1 LSAGEG
7 QQLSPDEPPADYVQ
21 FLLDLLW
28 PAATTPHGQALP
40 AHDLVVIPSPERP
53 KLLVPR
59 RPHAVA
65 AGAIRNFKTTASRRE
80 RLSLVALG
88 WLARSGGLDVL
99 PRRLRVP
106 HQQRDGGIEAHLS
119 EVLGRPVRICV
130 YIGPPRAVRKPVF
143 QVLDARGETFAFAKL
158 GQDRFT
164 DDLVHAESRAVQ
176 DLGRHSWRLLRVP
189 QVIHSGSWNGHP
201 LLVQSAIKPGIRRDV
216 DSELVKGAMSELA
229 ALGPSDSTPLSNS
242 SYWHALRERVA
253 AVGDSPFGAVLQRSV
268 DELSPQAPDLSL
280 RFGPWHGD
288 WAPWNMVVRAE
299 GVHVWDWE
307 KYAAD
312 VPVGFDATHYF
323 VQGSVVERGVRPAE
337 AFAAA
342 LAGGAAPL
350 LPAETGR
357 PALLTWLYALHLAT
371 QYLEDREMEAGNTR
385 MSRLSDW
392 LGVTLEAARAATL
405 TS

>member
-1 LSAGEG
+1 LSTGEG

-28 PAATTPHGQALP
+28 PAATTAGEHALP

-65 AGAIRNFKTTASRRE
+65 AGAIRNFKTTASRRD

-88 WLARSGGLDVL
+88 WLARSGGLDLL
-99 PRRLRVP
+99 PRRRRVP
-106 HQQRDGGIEAHLS
+106 HRQSGGGIEAHLS

-143 QVLDARGETFAFAKL
+143 QVLSLRGETFAFAKL

-164 DDLVHAESRAVQ
+164 DDLVRAESRAVQ

-189 QVIHSGSWNGHP
+189 EVIHSGTWNGHP
-201 LLVQSAIKPGIRRDV
+201 LLVQSAIKPGVRRDV
-216 DSELVKGAMSELA
+216 DGELVKGAMSELG
-229 ALGPSDSTPLSNS
+229 ALGPSERSPLSDST
-242 SYWHALRERVA
+242 YWHALRERIA
-253 AVGDSPFGAVLQRSV
+253 AVGDSPFAAALQRAV
-268 DELSPQAPDLSL
+268 DELSPHAAELSL

-299 GVHVWDWE
+299 GVYVWDWE
-307 KYAAD
+307 KFALD
-312 VPVGFDATHYF
+312 IPVGFDAIHYF
-323 VQGSVVERGVRPAE
+323 VHGSVVERGARPAE
-337 AFAAA
+337 AFTAA

-350 LPAETGR
+350 LPADTGR
-357 PALLTWLYALHLAT
+357 PALLVWLYALHLAT
-371 QYLEDREMEAGNTR
+371 QYIEDREMDAGKTR

-392 LGVTLEAARAATL
+392 LSDTLAAARAATL
-405 TS
+405 IS